1 MPVDRPIRYR
11 CDISAPLEFEAF
23 EPVKV
28 RILDLSETGAF
39 VETDLDLQHGDRG
52 KLGMAFPGGD
62 PWVAAVR
69 VIRLGSS
76 QRECR
81 HPKVDNVTVLR
92 AGAGLEFQDVPD
104 DERERLRGF
113 LELLD
118 ER

>member
-1 MPVDRPIRYR
+1 MAIDRPIRYR
-11 CDISAPLEFEAF
+11 CDIAAPLEFEAF
-23 EPVKV
+23 APVRV

-39 VETDLDLQHGDRG
+39 VETDLDLQYGDRG
-52 KLGMAFPGGD
+52 KMSIAFPGGD
-62 PWVAAVR
+62 PWIADVQ
-69 VIRLGSS
+69 VIRLGAS
-76 QRECR
+76 QREVR

-92 AGAGLEFQDVPD
+92 AGAGLTFVDVPE